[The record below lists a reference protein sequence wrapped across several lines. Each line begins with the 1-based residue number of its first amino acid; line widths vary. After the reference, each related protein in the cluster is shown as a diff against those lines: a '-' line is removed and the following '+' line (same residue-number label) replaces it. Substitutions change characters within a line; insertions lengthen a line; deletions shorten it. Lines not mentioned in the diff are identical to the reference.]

1 MSDRPYKTNVPR
13 AEDMP
18 LILGWIKPHQ
28 GHVCEKCK
36 QPAGFQIDEYEDRSV
51 IEKEL
56 NEQVVFIDALE
67 DKLWQHTV
75 KEQMAGDYIVHQTY
89 FRCLDCLLPLL
100 QTFLNTPHTG
110 QLREVLTKA
119 PAKGYSFVQYHWL
132 SYPEFGL
139 LAVTKAKS
147 IPELL
152 SQFKDD
158 VPGYKIRR

>member
-1 MSDRPYKTNVPR
+1 
-13 AEDMP
+13 MP

-75 KEQMAGDYIVHQTY
+75 KEQMHGNYIVHHTCY
-89 FRCLDCLLPLL
+89 FCLSCEVGILRY
-100 QTFLNTPHTG
+100 FLNTPHTD
-110 QLREVLTKA
+110 QLREVLAKA

-139 LAVTKAKS
+139 LAVTRAKN

-152 SQFKDD
+152 AQFKTDT
-158 VPGYKIRR
+158 PSYKIKR